1 MGKVKGTDDLCC
13 CCFLLP
19 LYGNLESLYNIN
31 QTNFYFMKIL
41 VYRKWKEL
49 SIATIKK
56 ATFSTNDFFLI
67 RNKKFDCF
75 LRRRPWICCK
85 ISVKQ
90 KFQQIA
96 VCYCSVH
103 FLWRNVANQKVGCG
117 LKIAFF
123 SFYYRRPLPISVL
136 FSLNSTILS
145 HTSRRCFSISF
156 WIRYYILSYPTFQGA
171 D

>member
-67 RNKKFDCF
+67 RNKVWLFFETKALDLLQNFCET
-75 LRRRPWICCK
+75 K
-85 ISVKQ
+85 IS
-90 KFQQIA
+90 A
-96 VCYCSVH
+96 NCSVLLQRSLSLKKRCKPKSRLRLKNCVF
-103 FLWRNVANQKVGCG
+103 FLLLPTTFANFRLVFPQQHN
-117 LKIAFF
+117 
-123 SFYYRRPLPISVL
+123 P
-136 FSLNSTILS
+136 
-145 HTSRRCFSISF
+145 
-156 WIRYYILSYPTFQGA
+156 
-171 D
+171 